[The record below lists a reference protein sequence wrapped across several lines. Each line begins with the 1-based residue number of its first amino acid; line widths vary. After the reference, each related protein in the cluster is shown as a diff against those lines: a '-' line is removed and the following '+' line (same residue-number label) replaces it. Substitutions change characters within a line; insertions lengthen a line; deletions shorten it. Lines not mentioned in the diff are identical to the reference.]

1 MHNKVNIKSF
11 EKNPQKGGTPAIEN
25 KAIIKVM
32 LKKFVVPIFEK
43 EWSVFVS
50 ELINWNNVEKIKYK
64 EILYI
69 NI

>member
-1 MHNKVNIKSF
+1 
-11 EKNPQKGGTPAIEN
+11 
-25 KAIIKVM
+25 M